1 MFRMEN
7 RAFFHCLTVT
17 FKFIEIHNKEPPK
30 LKLSL
35 TWRWE
40 RIIYATRENKFQYW
54 IRYSTSFWKLWLF
67 LKLVVFE
74 SCFVSS
80 VLIMARAAGRPALML
95 RSILFFNIDCSVL
108 FKFPLRVM
116 ASFLPEIVLPY
127 FGCKNS
133 GMAIVYLTNL
143 HSILQTVMESV
154 KKQVD
159 TTIAQLN
166 KKSRANRWCREGTS
180 KY

>member
-1 MFRMEN
+1 MRADLCMPNFSIEN
-7 RAFFHCLTVT
+7 
-17 FKFIEIHNKEPPK
+17 
-30 LKLSL
+30 
-35 TWRWE
+35 
-40 RIIYATRENKFQYW
+40 ATRPGV
-54 IRYSTSFWKLWLF
+54 FWKLWLC

-74 SCFVSS
+74 Y
-80 VLIMARAAGRPALML
+80 VLLVLFWKWRGRPAFML
-95 RSILFFNIDCSVL
+95 QSILFFNIDYSVL
-108 FKFPLRVM
+108 FKFPLRVL

-133 GMAIVYLTNL
+133 GMAIVYLPNL

-180 KY
+180 KYQFVLRVLATYLLGLN